1 MECRFPEQSTMDCPL
16 SDKSGS
22 TFIDRCPAMFP
33 NILYV
38 MKHSVHLKSPS
49 PAEAFAASDARLK
62 NQAAFV
68 RFTSVTKRYPGADG
82 GELALDNLNLTFEAG
97 GMMAIV
103 GKSGS
108 GKSTLLNLVTGVDYP
123 TSGEIFIGETAV
135 HHLDESES
143 ATWRRG
149 SVGIVFQFF
158 QLLPALTVLENVL
171 LPMAL
176 LGRERARV
184 RESRARALLE
194 QVGIADQAR
203 KLPTALSGGQQQRC
217 AIARALAND
226 PLLLVADEPTGNLD
240 SRTAEGV
247 LALLRQQADTGKT
260 VLLVTHEREIGRV
273 ADRVVTLVDG
283 RVFADEPG
291 ARLHRTGGKIA

>member
-1 MECRFPEQSTMDCPL
+1 
-16 SDKSGS
+16 
-22 TFIDRCPAMFP
+22 
-33 NILYV
+33 
-38 MKHSVHLKSPS
+38 MKQSVHFK
-49 PAEAFAASDARLK
+49 PASAADAFVTGDARLAK
-62 NQAAFV
+62 AAAFV
-68 RFTSVTKRYPGADG
+68 RFEAVTKRYPGADG
-82 GELALDNLNLTFEAG
+82 GELALDNLNLTFKAG
-97 GMMAIV
+97 GMIAIV

-108 GKSTLLNLVTGVDYP
+108 GKSTLLNLVTGVDHP
-123 TSGEIFIGETAV
+123 TSGEIFIGETPV
-135 HHLDESES
+135 HRLDETAS
-143 ATWRRG
+143 ARWRRG

-176 LGRERARV
+176 LGRDPARL

-194 QVGIADQAR
+194 QVGIADQAC

-240 SRTAEGV
+240 SRTADGV
-247 LALLRQQADTGKT
+247 LTLLRQQADIGKT

-273 ADRVVTLVDG
+273 ADRVVTLADG
-283 RVFADEPG
+283 RVIADEPG
-291 ARLHRTGGKIA
+291 ARPHAKGEKIA